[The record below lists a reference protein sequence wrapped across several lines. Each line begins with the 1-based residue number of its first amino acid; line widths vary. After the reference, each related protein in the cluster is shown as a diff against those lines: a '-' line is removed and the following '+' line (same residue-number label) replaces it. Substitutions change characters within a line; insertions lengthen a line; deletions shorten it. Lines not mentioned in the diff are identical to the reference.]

1 MRDENKNGFL
11 FVERELFKIMIINI
25 EEKRV

>member
-11 FVERELFKIMIINI
+11 FVEGELFKIMIINI